1 MQRYKKNVNR
11 HHVERGIFRLFP
23 WILAGWRTGG
33 TDRTDKTDR
42 TDRTGMQ
49 HTLGSGARALRFL

>member
-23 WILAGWRTGG
+23 WILAGWRMGG
-33 TDRTDKTDR
+33 TDKTEKTDKT
-42 TDRTGMQ
+42 GLPQ
-49 HTLGSGARALRFL
+49 TLGSRDMRGTLGR